1 MRVLGPIQTETSDSF
16 TDSLL
21 AFSVSYRRGLVW
33 LRERILTHNPKVGGS
48 NPPPAT
54 NPFNHL
60 PAFATR
66 IWHHLTP
73 ELCVSRRND
82 RRGGRACKQF
92 SESSRDLAAVLGDHV
107 CISHRRAR
115 IGVTEAILSSRH
127 RNTLAVHHGLVP
139 VAKSMEPATLDP
151 ELLEQGIEFP
161 LPNEIRV
168 PRRSVARGE
177 EQTEPVRSP
186 GAKVSAQMLRELRRN
201 FAETIA
207 LFRLHR
213 FDLPVPNFL
222 LDFDCSSIEQ

>member
-1 MRVLGPIQTETSDSF
+1 
-16 TDSLL
+16 
-21 AFSVSYRRGLVW
+21 
-33 LRERILTHNPKVGGS
+33 
-48 NPPPAT
+48 
-54 NPFNHL
+54 
-60 PAFATR
+60 
-66 IWHHLTP
+66 
-73 ELCVSRRND
+73 
-82 RRGGRACKQF
+82 
-92 SESSRDLAAVLGDHV
+92 V